1 MRTLYI
7 LALSAILFSA
17 CETDV
22 NRPLPEHT
30 SQLVL
35 YSTMEPGDSVRLYL
49 SRSYGPL
56 ERVTVN
62 DLLIDDAEVK
72 FWIDGV
78 QMTDVLYRDSASFF
92 GFGDSSAYYLGR
104 DAVVETG
111 DLVTIEVSHPDYGT
125 ARGETTIPT
134 AGTVVK
140 AELIQNAFRTVF
152 SSTDAY
158 TQSILRLTFNDMAG
172 VRSFYRVQRGFF
184 SFRDPDFPTQ
194 LQFGALTV
202 FGPAVPT
209 SDGGFETVDD
219 YAENPDG
226 GEIVI
231 DFLCEMPN
239 AFAPVDQ
246 WKEVTLDSIWVSTEF
261 ANVDYAE
268 YQQKLLLQQRSGG
281 NGISLTPNEPVELY
295 SNIDGGY
302 GVVGAFTV
310 KTDSLAF

>member
-7 LALSAILFSA
+7 LALSAILLSA

-49 SRSYGPL
+49 TRSYGPL

-78 QMTDVLYRDSASFF
+78 QMTDVLYRDSASIFSI
-92 GFGDSSAYYLGR
+92 GDSSGYYLGR
-104 DAVVETG
+104 DAVVGTG
-111 DLVTIEVSHPDYGT
+111 DLVTVEVSHPDYEA
-125 ARGETTIPT
+125 ARGETTIPA
-134 AGTVVK
+134 AGTVIK
-140 AELIQNAFRTVF
+140 AELIQNAFQTAF
-152 SSTDAY
+152 SADDGY
-158 TQSILRLTFNDMAG
+158 TQSILRLTFNDLAG
-172 VRSFYRVQRGFF
+172 VRSFYRIQRGFF

-194 LQFGALTV
+194 LQFGALDV
-202 FGPAVPT
+202 YGPAVPT
-209 SDGGFETVDD
+209 SDGGFESVDD

-226 GEIVI
+226 GEITI

-239 AFAPVDQ
+239 ASAPVDQ
-246 WKEVTLDSIWVSTEF
+246 WKEVNLDSLWVTTEF
-261 ANVDYAE
+261 ANEDYAE
-268 YQQKLLLQQRSGG
+268 YQQKLRLQQQSGG

-295 SNIDGGY
+295 SNIEGGY
-302 GVVGAFTV
+302 GVIGGFTS
-310 KTDSLAF
+310 KTDSVAF